1 MARFKLTVAK
11 LKSLPAGKQ
20 SDGDGPWIYKSVTS
34 GSWVYRYTIAG
45 RRRETGLGSYPD
57 VSLAQ
62 AREKAEASRQTRA
75 KGLDPLTERVL
86 EKNRNRKATLFE
98 IGQEAFEAYTPPP
111 LKVMV
116 GGSLVFAFAITC
128 PAKTGTPAHYGYRPE

>member
-1 MARFKLTVAK
+1 MRIRCQPSLKGGKDSFRMARFKLTVAK

-20 SDGDGPWIYKSVTS
+20 SDGDGLWIYKSVTS

-45 RRRETGLGSYPD
+45 CRRKAGLGSYPD

-75 KGLDPLTERVL
+75 KGRDSLTERVL
-86 EKNRNRKATLFE
+86 EKNRNRNTRVAGFRLCDYMSCQNWDT
-98 IGQEAFEAYTPPP
+98 
-111 LKVMV
+111 
-116 GGSLVFAFAITC
+116 GSLRI
-128 PAKTGTPAHYGYRPE
+128 

>member
-20 SDGDGPWIYKSVTS
+20 SDGDGLWIYKSVTS

-45 RRRETGLGSYPD
+45 CRRKTGLGSYPD

-75 KGLDPLTERVL
+75 KGRDPLTERVL

-98 IGQEAFEAYTPPP
+98 IAQEAFEAYTPP
-111 LKVMV
+111 LKGDGRRVAGFRLCDYMSCQNWDT
-116 GGSLVFAFAITC
+116 GSLRI
-128 PAKTGTPAHYGYRPE
+128 